1 MLDISR
7 EAARLFWDQGVAATT
22 GDQIADAVGLSVRT
36 LWRYFR
42 NKESCVEPII
52 NKNVES
58 LMVMLRRWPAGLS
71 LEDHV
76 ATELTERVRQPDAR
90 RSADDLIS
98 VQMVGLADTEPAIR
112 SAWLMVCDQV
122 EQEMAVVIGTRL
134 RVAVDDPQVRLH
146 AAAVGAVV
154 RVINED
160 TSRELLD
167 HRYDRVDARTM
178 AQRLARAVRESTGG
192 AVGDPMTDS

>member
-22 GDQIADAVGLSVRT
+22 GDQIADATGLSVRT

-52 NKNVES
+52 AKNVQS
-58 LMVMLRRWPAGLS
+58 LMVMLRRWPADLS
-71 LEDHV
+71 LEDHF
-76 ATELTERVRQPDAR
+76 AAELAERARRPDAR

-98 VQMVGLADTEPAIR
+98 VQMVGLADTDPAIR
-112 SAWLMVCDQV
+112 STWLMVCDQV
-122 EQEMAVVIGTRL
+122 EREMAVIIGARL
-134 RVAVDDPQVRLH
+134 QAAVDDSKVRLH
-146 AAAVGAVV
+146 AAAAGAVI

-160 TSRELLD
+160 ISRELLD
-167 HRYDRVDARTM
+167 NRYDRVDARNM
-178 AQRLARAVRESTGG
+178 AQRLAHAVRESTSG
-192 AVGDPMTDS
+192 AVGDPVPNN